1 MPRFGGRAD
10 SRKGSRAAPS
20 RSTNTGGRRAD
31 PLKYTTRGQPLPPSP
46 QLSTM
51 ETLVLKMPPTPL
63 VHAAGW
69 GSGGHPRETG
79 HGKTPTV
86 ISGFGNPCYRIKI
99 PCSSQNNSLIAGLGN
114 CCRRNLDLETG
125 YPRLRL
131 PPPETRN

>member
-1 MPRFGGRAD
+1 MLRFGGRAD

-63 VHAAGW
+63 VHAPV
-69 GSGGHPRETG
+69 GGLAATLGRPDMAKRRRSFPALEIPVIESKFPALR
-79 HGKTPTV
+79 KT
-86 ISGFGNPCYRIKI
+86 I
-99 PCSSQNNSLIAGLGN
+99 P
-114 CCRRNLDLETG
+114 
-125 YPRLRL
+125 
-131 PPPETRN
+131 